1 LPNGV
6 RAMLRRPISL
16 RRPYEIH
23 FVKGEEP
30 VLEHLVAH
38 EVGHLV
44 RLYQVSEAER
54 VMPAVTPATRLLAIE
69 QLAPELLSL
78 VRNGL
83 RDDALVNLF
92 DIWHQGVCEQL
103 ASFPADLRI
112 EAWIHSHFPGL
123 RPVQRRSLFTEVR
136 RAIPSFLPGARAFTP
151 PTVYRATMAMNAA
164 QAIHVAEL
172 FATPALTAP
181 FERHGFD
188 SQGRNLLGLVLNA
201 DDQGHHSDMQAV
213 DAWAHEL
220 RLTGWFDWQPYTG
233 IR

>member
-1 LPNGV
+1 
-6 RAMLRRPISL
+6 MLRRPISL

-23 FVKGEEP
+23 FVKGEEQ

-44 RLYQVSEAER
+44 RLYQVPEAER
-54 VMPAVTPATRLLAIE
+54 VMPSVTPATRLRAIE

-83 RDDALVNLF
+83 PDDALVKLF
-92 DIWHQGVCEQL
+92 DVWHQGVCGQL

-112 EAWIHSHFPGL
+112 EAWIHSAFPGL
-123 RPVQRRSLFTEVR
+123 RLVQRKSLIAEVA
-136 RAIPSFLPGARAFTP
+136 RAIPSFLPAARAFTP

-164 QAIHVAEL
+164 QAIHVAQL
-172 FATPALTAP
+172 FATPSLIEP
-181 FERHGFD
+181 FERQGFGTR
-188 SQGRNLLGLVLNA
+188 GRHLLGLVLDA
-201 DDQGHHSDMQAV
+201 EDDGHHSDRQAI
-213 DAWAHEL
+213 DAWAREL